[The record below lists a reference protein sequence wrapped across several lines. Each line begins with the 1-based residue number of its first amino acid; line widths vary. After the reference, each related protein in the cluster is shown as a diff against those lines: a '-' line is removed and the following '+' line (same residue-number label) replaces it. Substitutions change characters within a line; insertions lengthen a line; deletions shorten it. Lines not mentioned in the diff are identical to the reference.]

1 MPTPTLFT
9 EMDTLQRE
17 GDELEWKES
26 ARWMTLK
33 QTTEGKYKTNC
44 VLFLVGWFRMS
55 SCKKKK
61 KKRLRHKMKDNFP
74 AAWFIACLKCIQH
87 QNFVGMEFQRNNIS
101 KLENWKR
108 KYVEI
113 MIEFTFLN
121 TALWVR
127 IKLPFLFMEV
137 V

>member
-74 AAWFIACLKCIQH
+74 AAWFIACLKRIQH